1 MHGLVLFDPVPH
13 HSCRVQ
19 LRLHWLQREGVCGR
33 EEPLHVCSGLNTE
46 WEPGSSSSTSSRGC
60 LGFSRDIIRKTQT
73 FWASLRKR
81 WRSQQWTGVA
91 LRAGGQTKPTRRS
104 VPAVGSSGHMG
115 TTQLTFRRRSNQRA
129 QGGVLSLG
137 TTQDGTAADAGTMHP
152 GRKIGKIMDKLRE
165 AIGAGT
171 LRDTR
176 RPSRSRRT
184 SRASIPC
191 RHQNLPG
198 THSTGGTK

>member
-1 MHGLVLFDPVPH
+1 MVLLDPVYH

-19 LRLHWLQREGVCGR
+19 LRLHWQQREGVCGR
-33 EEPLHVCSGLNTE
+33 GEPLHVCSGINTE
-46 WEPGSSSSTSSRGC
+46 EEPGPFSITSSRGC
-60 LGFSRDIIRKTQT
+60 LGSYKSIIRKTHT
-73 FWASLRKR
+73 FWASLWKR
-81 WRSQQWTGVA
+81 WRSQWWTGVA
-91 LRAGGQTKPTRRS
+91 QCVGGQTRPTRRS